1 VNVAHAEKIEK
12 ELGAMIERRV
22 IDRAAA

>member
-12 ELGAMIERRV
+12 ELAAMIERRV
-22 IDRAAA
+22 IDRDAA

>member
-12 ELGAMIERRV
+12 ELAAMIERRV
-22 IDRAAA
+22 IDTDAA